1 MARKPKAI
9 GTTKLEKVVAKW
21 ANDLGADY
29 DNGAQG
35 AIKDLLYGG
44 CQSGIVG
51 NLIYYTDTLK
61 FYRQH
66 EDEIARMLAKSMND
80 TGNSGP
86 ADLFGDKWDTEDP
99 LAKDTQNRNLL
110 AWFGFEEAAR
120 NIADR
125 MGWEV

>member
-21 ANDLGADY
+21 ANNLGAVY

-44 CQSGIVG
+44 CQSGMVG
-51 NLIYYTDTLK
+51 DLVYYTDTLK
-61 FYRQH
+61 FYRKH
-66 EDEIARMLAKSMND
+66 EDEISRMLAESLSD
-80 TGNSGP
+80 TGYGDP
-86 ADLFGDKWDTEDP
+86 AALFGNKWDTEDP
-99 LAKDTQNRNLL
+99 LAKDMQNRNLL

-120 NIADR
+120 NIAAR
-125 MGWEV
+125 LGWEV